1 MANSKIQFLPEDEA
15 LNRIAE
21 TIRHGKAGEA
31 PFALVV
37 GSGFSRG
44 LVPTVKELISDDL
57 PLWIKARED
66 DPPYPERKRLSD
78 QERLGMVGEFWR
90 HVIERNKTSG
100 LQLELNPQGIPID
113 SALAYQ
119 SAFDH
124 RYNGALGDPALAREF
139 QREVI
144 DLKRPRLNAAHF
156 FLASII
162 AAQPSADGGRR
173 LEIWKHRAA
182 FNRLIVTTNFDPFLQ
197 TALQLAGRLY
207 FMSDRPDLGM
217 ADIAFED
224 DTDAIH
230 LVYVHGSIHR
240 PFQAANEQD
249 IKDLREKNARFLGD
263 VLKRHGV
270 IVLGYNGWDDAIV
283 EALAACDK
291 FGHRLYWCGLEPDPL
306 AAGVFGPRVPEILQK
321 STACY
326 IQTKGAGY
334 FMAGLCNRLVKG
346 LPRLLANPVAQ
357 IRDMLEPINL
367 DEVHQL
373 TVDSI
378 SGVTEQ
384 ISSAGRASL
393 TFKEAKDQ
401 TLAKLR
407 NAEEVFLGK
416 VVLPAEAKGDTASD
430 KFSSEPVAAKTE
442 LTKDRLT
449 ELRTNVEMAEVVG
462 NYEEVL
468 KISNE
473 ALALPELEA
482 ADRADFLLRRGVA
495 HYYTRNL
502 DAAIADWAELV
513 NIPTAPLEQVA
524 RALYNRGFVYGQK
537 GDTDKAIA
545 DYTQVIEKLPGA
557 PVDQVALA
565 LGNRGWSH
573 YQKNDFS
580 IFLSD
585 TNEALRKNDKLD
597 FAAFNLGLALL
608 ANNKDT
614 EALAAYKSAG
624 EKFPDKIES
633 LGIPDL
639 RQAPGQWLSEARAEP
654 LTKLLESLLKGADK

>member
-1 MANSKIQFLPEDEA
+1 MAASKIQLLPEDEA

-21 TIRHGKAGEA
+21 TVRRGKAGEA
-31 PFALVV
+31 PFALVL
-37 GSGFSRG
+37 GSGFSWG

-66 DPPYPERKRLSD
+66 EPSYNERKRLSD
-78 QERLGMVGEFWR
+78 QERSKMAGEFWR
-90 HVIERNKTSG
+90 QVVEQNKTSR

-119 SAFDH
+119 VAFDH

-156 FLASII
+156 FFGSII
-162 AAQPSADGGRR
+162 AAQPGADGGRR

-182 FNRLIVTTNFDPFLQ
+182 FSRLIVTTNFDPFLQ

-217 ADIAFED
+217 ADIAFEG

-230 LVYVHGSIHR
+230 LVYIHGSIHR
-240 PFQAANEQD
+240 PFQAANDQD
-249 IKDLREKNARFLGD
+249 ITYLREKNARFLGD
-263 VLKRHGV
+263 VLKRQGV

-306 AAGVFGPRVPEILQK
+306 VPGVFGPRVPEILQK

-346 LPRLLANPVAQ
+346 LGLLANPIAQ

-367 DEVHQL
+367 DEVYQL
-373 TVDSI
+373 TVDS
-378 SGVTEQ
+378 SGVAEQ
-384 ISSAGRASL
+384 ISSGGRSPL
-393 TFKEAKDQ
+393 TFKEAKEQ
-401 TLAKLR
+401 TLTKLK

-416 VVLPAEAKGDTASD
+416 IVFPPEAKPDAASGRL
-430 KFSSEPVAAKTE
+430 FSDVQVSVDTE
-442 LTKDRLT
+442 LIADLIT
-449 ELRTNVEMAEVVG
+449 ELRTNVGLAEVVG

-468 KISNE
+468 KISTK
-473 ALALPELEA
+473 ALGRSDVKLV
-482 ADRADFLLRRGVA
+482 DRADFLLRRGVA
-495 HYYTRNL
+495 HYFTGSL
-502 DAAIADWAELV
+502 DAAITDWTGLV
-513 NIPTAPLEQVA
+513 NIPSAPLEQRA
-524 RALYNRGFVYGQK
+524 LALYNRGIVYGQK
-537 GDTDKAIA
+537 GDPDKAIA

-557 PVDQVALA
+557 PAEQIANALN
-565 LGNRGWSH
+565 NRGWSH
-573 YQKNDFS
+573 YQKNDFAR
-580 IFLSD
+580 FLSD
-585 TNEALRKNDKLD
+585 TNEALVKNDKLD
-597 FAAFNLGLALL
+597 AAAFNLGLALM
-608 ANNKDT
+608 ANNRDI
-614 EALAAYKSAG
+614 EALAAYKMAA
-624 EKFPDKIES
+624 ERFPDKIES
-633 LGIPDL
+633 LGILDV
-639 RQAPGQWLSEARAEP
+639 RQAIEKWLSHARADP
-654 LTKLLESLLKGADK
+654 VLKMLESLTKRR